1 MLVNLPTSI
10 SPLFSKIFDVSLN
23 RYKNNLGQSPNCLS
37 IESESKKPKRNS
49 DITGFPI
56 FKEKPVNRKQRKVVR
71 AKHKRSVCESVKRSL
86 NGFSQQLTSVKSVK
100 LRKFES
106 TLGHYLLTM
115 EDVSPNEDH
124 RKK

>member
-1 MLVNLPTSI
+1 MILLSHLCPIKSSVYP
-10 SPLFSKIFDVSLN
+10 LN
-23 RYKNNLGQSPNCLS
+23 RYKNNPRQSSNCLS
-37 IESESKKPKRNS
+37 IESDSKKPKRNS

-56 FKEKPVNRKQRKVVR
+56 FEEKPVKRKHRKVVR
-71 AKHKRSVCESVKRSL
+71 AKHKRSVCESVKRFL